1 MRHIHHP
8 ATQTIS
14 PEQQQCTR
22 HALHASARLSTSTQT
37 QKRQT
42 AIFDGCMANER
53 ATITETCD
61 RSGFCAGSRA
71 SSAYRRL
78 QAATR
83 AVFVDAIVARV
94 RS

>member
-8 ATQTIS
+8 APRTIS
-14 PEQQQCTR
+14 PEQQLCPCR
-22 HALHASARLSTSTQT
+22 VRHASATLSSSTQT

-42 AIFDGCMANER
+42 AIFDGCTANDT
-53 ATITETCD
+53 ATITEMCD
-61 RSGFCAGSRA
+61 RSGFCAGSRV
-71 SSAYRRL
+71 SRAYRRL

-83 AVFVDAIVARV
+83 PVFEAVAYGV

>member
-1 MRHIHHP
+1 MRHIHYP
-8 ATQTIS
+8 APRTIS

-22 HALHASARLSTSTQT
+22 HAFHASASLSSSTQT

-42 AIFDGCMANER
+42 AIFDGCTPDDT
-53 ATITETCD
+53 ATITEMCD
-61 RSGFCAGSRA
+61 RSGFCAGSRV
-71 SSAYRRL
+71 SRAYRRL

-83 AVFVDAIVARV
+83 PVFEAVAYGV

>member
-1 MRHIHHP
+1 MRHINHP

-22 HALHASARLSTSTQT
+22 LALHASASLSSSTQT
-37 QKRQT
+37 PKRQT
-42 AIFDGCMANER
+42 AIFDGCTANDT

-61 RSGFCAGSRA
+61 RSGFCAGSRV
-71 SSAYRRL
+71 SSAYLRL

-83 AVFVDAIVARV
+83 AVFVAAAYGV

>member
-1 MRHIHHP
+1 MRHTHYP
-8 ATQTIS
+8 APRTIS
-14 PEQQQCTR
+14 SEQQLCPCRVR
-22 HALHASARLSTSTQT
+22 HASVTLSSSAQT
-37 QKRQT
+37 PKRQT
-42 AIFDGCMANER
+42 AIFDGCAPDDT

-61 RSGFCAGSRA
+61 RSGFCAGSRV

-94 RS
+94 RP